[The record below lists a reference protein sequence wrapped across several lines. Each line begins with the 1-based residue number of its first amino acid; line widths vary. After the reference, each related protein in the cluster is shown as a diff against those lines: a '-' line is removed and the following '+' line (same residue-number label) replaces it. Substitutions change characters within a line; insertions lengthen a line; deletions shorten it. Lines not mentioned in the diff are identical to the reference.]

1 MSTWFCLHCVDKASA
16 IHVGHVFFV
25 DFCPLNVDKKR
36 QKVYKNR
43 QKIDILSTWS
53 RRTKKRYMFSAPFL
67 SFWCRLSTRC
77 RQNFVDF
84 CQPFVDFGRFLSI
97 STLPRKLMSTSL
109 RHKIWCRHHVDVK
122 ISMVFVVFCRW
133 YFGIMSI
140 FVDRMSLTCVEHEI
154 DKLSIFCRFMSIFYF
169 LLTTSEWHRF
179 WCRLHVDY
187 T

>member
-122 ISMVFVVFCRW
+122 ISMVFVVFLSMVFWYHVDLCRSHVVDMCRTW
-133 YFGIMSI
+133 DRQIIDILSI
-140 FVDRMSLTCVEHEI
+140 YVNFLFFVDDIRMT
-154 DKLSIFCRFMSIFYF
+154 
-169 LLTTSEWHRF
+169 
-179 WCRLHVDY
+179 
-187 T
+187 